1 MAPVT
6 VTSFQSHSV
15 TSDHPRSEGSFSDN
29 VAQLLDRIDYK
40 RVDGSGEERE
50 SISRLRYKAY
60 LREGAISPNH
70 TRTFSDPYD
79 ETDNAYLFGLYL
91 DGELASSMRI
101 HVGSREHP
109 NFPTLEVFSDVLQP
123 ELDAGKVIIDLPAL
137 SPTKTFPGSIADCH
151 MPHFDFVGWRS
162 NTSMPTIFSQL

>member
-60 LREGAISPNH
+60 LRE
-70 TRTFSDPYD
+70 RSDFAKSHA
-79 ETDNAYLFGLYL
+79 NVFRSVRR
-91 DGELASSMRI
+91 DG
-101 HVGSREHP
+101 
-109 NFPTLEVFSDVLQP
+109 
-123 ELDAGKVIIDLPAL
+123 
-137 SPTKTFPGSIADCH
+137 
-151 MPHFDFVGWRS
+151 
-162 NTSMPTIFSQL
+162 

>member
-1 MAPVT
+1 M
-6 VTSFQSHSV
+6 
-15 TSDHPRSEGSFSDN
+15 
-29 VAQLLDRIDYK
+29 
-40 RVDGSGEERE
+40 DGSGEERE

-109 NFPTLEVFSDVLQP
+109 DFPTLEVFSDVL
-123 ELDAGKVIIDLPAL
+123 A
-137 SPTKTFPGSIADCH
+137 T
-151 MPHFDFVGWRS
+151 
-162 NTSMPTIFSQL
+162 